1 MKLCKFGIHK
11 WPKGIKDINDWLEY
25 PGNDAEFIEEEAEH
39 DQLYLLCKC
48 PKCGKQEI
56 RRFPHHHFSVYFYNL
71 WKKFDFFTFIWTN
84 NWFDKSKPEEAV
96 KDDFNS
102 ILENRY
108 QLIFLNFE
116 IEIFTKPRESA
127 PGQPFHTYEEH
138 KDITPKEYKEKY
150 GYFPLDSKEYEQEQ
164 KDKQSG

>member
-11 WPKGIKDINDWLEY
+11 WPKGIKDINDWLWH
-25 PGNDAEFIEEEAEH
+25 PDDSIDFVEEEDEH
-39 DQLYLLCKC
+39 DRLYLRCKC
-48 PKCGKQEI
+48 PKCGKKEI
-56 RRFPHHHFSVYFYNL
+56 RRFPHHYFSVYFYNL
-71 WKKFDFFTFIWTN
+71 WKRADFFTFIWMN
-84 NWFDKSKPEEAV
+84 IDKSDEAARG
-96 KDDFNS
+96 DFNS

-127 PGQPFHTYEEH
+127 PGQPFHIH
-138 KDITPKEYKEKY
+138 PGGHRDITPEEYKEKY